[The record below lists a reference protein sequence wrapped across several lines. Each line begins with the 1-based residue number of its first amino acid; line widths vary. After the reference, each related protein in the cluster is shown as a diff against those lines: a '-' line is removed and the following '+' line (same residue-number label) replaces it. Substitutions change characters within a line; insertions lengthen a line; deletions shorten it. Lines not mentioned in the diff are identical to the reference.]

1 MTDPRVRGLLQSSDV
16 TVSALVVCCNG
27 HDWTLVEIEFGLN
40 GSVGR
45 YECRCG
51 AINYD
56 LCT

>member
-1 MTDPRVRGLLQSSDV
+1 MSDPGVRGLLQSSGL
-16 TVSALVVCCNG
+16 TVSALVVCGKG
-27 HDWTLVEIEFGLN
+27 HDWALVEIEFGLN
-40 GSVGR
+40 GSVRR